1 MKNLVCVVFSLVILS
16 VASLGNQLPLQP
28 KIQILR
34 IGEFHA
40 NEVFA
45 KSGEVWYGLYP
56 SEDGYELI
64 ASKIT
69 VEPIHDHLVDEY
81 SEQTGKRVSVDQ
93 PAEPVLLIRGLESLQ
108 DGRVKTVFS
117 GKKFLYPG
125 ESVSL
130 KFDEG
135 DYYGLA
141 AFGLAADRGV
151 ARPFDMV
158 IYNYKIMISHIP
170 WTKSQV
176 VASFDIVALD
186 GTPTLLWAGDLDR
199 DGKLDLLMDLTDH
212 YNVSAYT
219 LFLSSMAEEGA
230 LLRKVAVFRSVGC

>member
-1 MKNLVCVVFSLVILS
+1 MKKLVCVVFSLAILS
-16 VASLGNQLPLQP
+16 VASLGNQLPLQS

-34 IGEFHA
+34 VGEFHA

-69 VEPIHDHLVDEY
+69 VEPFHDLVDKGNEK
-81 SEQTGKRVSVDQ
+81 SGKQVSVDQ
-93 PAEPVLLIRGLESLQ
+93 PVEPLFLIRGLEGLKR
-108 DGRVKTVFS
+108 GRVKTVFS
-117 GKKFLYPG
+117 GNKFFFPS
-125 ESVSL
+125 ESMSL
-130 KFDEG
+130 KFDER
-135 DYYGLA
+135 DYYSLA

-151 ARPFDMV
+151 ARPFDMI

-176 VASFDIVALD
+176 VASFDIIALD
-186 GTPTLLWAGDLDR
+186 GTPTLLWAGDLDK

-230 LLRKVAVFRSVGC
+230 LLRKVAVFHSVGC